1 MKINQ
6 NTNFGTHNT
15 SVRNGK
21 IEYIV
26 VHYVGAT
33 GDAKAN
39 IDYYNQKTST
49 RASADFFVGHTGDIW
64 QYNPDPEKRYCW
76 AVGGKKQSGYGGILY
91 GVAKNSNCISIE
103 MCVKN
108 ETGDKSANSSGWNL
122 TLATRNATVELVKYL
137 MQKYGIDSDHV
148 IRHFDVNGKACP
160 GLNGW
165 NTFPGNN
172 EDRWLKFKR
181 DISTNVQT
189 AVSTP
194 VPAPAPEP
202 AVPNNTANHKYVTGN
217 TYTLV
222 ADGLRVRKG
231 PGTNYPKLSY
241 EDLSANAK
249 QHAYSTGTLK
259 RGTKVTCKDV
269 AMVGSD
275 IWILI
280 PSGWM
285 AAYYSGKTYII

>member
-6 NTNFGTHNT
+6 NTKFGTHNT

-49 RASADFFVGHTGDIW
+49 RASADFFVGHNGDIW

-76 AVGGKKQSGYGGILY
+76 AVGGKKQSGYGGSLY
-91 GVAKNSNCISIE
+91 GIAKNSNCISIE

-137 MQKYGIDSDHV
+137 MQKHGIDSDHV

-172 EDRWLKFKR
+172 EDRWIKFKR
-181 DISTNVQT
+181 DISTNIQ
-189 AVSTP
+189 APVST
-194 VPAPAPEP
+194 PAPEP
-202 AVPNNTANHKYVTGN
+202 AVPNNTANKYVTGN
-217 TYTLV
+217 TYTLQV
-222 ADGLRVRKG
+222 DALRVRTG
-231 PGTNYPKLSY
+231 PGTSCPAKKLS
-241 EDLSANAK
+241 ELSANAK
-249 QHAYSTGTLK
+249 QHAYSNGTLK
-259 RGTKVTCKDV
+259 KGTRVTCKAV
-269 AMVGSD
+269 RNVGND
-275 IWILI
+275 IWIQT

-285 AAYYSGKTYII
+285 AAYYSGKTYIE